1 LRFDILAVKR
11 PTLFQSP
18 FDEDV
23 LVVLCVPSTIGCN
36 AISLNVS
43 LEFFDNSQPG
53 RIKCGRASD
62 VLYTL
67 DGRGQAL
74 QMSSARHLIT
84 LLKTHVR
91 GDEQEFLSVA
101 MEVAAREARL
111 GHMKVAEQI
120 RDLVDQARTKTTHL
134 QKRAGSVVVLQ
145 PRGDMAGLLS
155 VSQPTIRLSSM
166 VLPEVLEKRLRRVLL
181 EQRQK
186 SKLRKHNLEIRRKLL
201 FLGPP
206 GTGKTMTAAAL
217 AGELHL
223 PLLSILLEG
232 VITKFMG
239 ETAAKLKLIFEAMI
253 VEKGI
258 YLFDEFD
265 AIGAR
270 RTQANDVG
278 EIRRVLNS
286 FLQLLEK
293 DESDSLI
300 IAATN
305 HPDLL
310 DKALFRR
317 FDDVIEYG
325 LPDEKTAA
333 KIIEARL
340 ARFSVDDLD
349 WNRLCPDMRGLSQAE
364 LVRASDEAAKN
375 AILQGI
381 DRIRSDDLIA
391 ALHERRHASR
401 SVDH

>member
-1 LRFDILAVKR
+1 
-11 PTLFQSP
+11 
-18 FDEDV
+18 
-23 LVVLCVPSTIGCN
+23 
-36 AISLNVS
+36 
-43 LEFFDNSQPG
+43 
-53 RIKCGRASD
+53 
-62 VLYTL
+62 
-67 DGRGQAL
+67 
-74 QMSSARHLIT
+74 MSSARHLIT

-91 GDEQEFLSVA
+91 GDEKEFLSVA
-101 MEVAAREARL
+101 MEVAAREARQ

-120 RDLVDQARTKTTHL
+120 RELVDQARIKSSVL
-134 QKRAGSVVVLQ
+134 EKRGASVVVLQ
-145 PRGDMAGLLS
+145 PRGEMASLLS
-155 VSQPTIRLSSM
+155 VSQPAIRLSSM
-166 VLPEVLEKRLRRVLL
+166 VLTEPLDKRLRRVLL

-186 SKLRKHNLEIRRKLL
+186 SKLRKHNLAIRRKLL

-223 PLLSILLEG
+223 PLFSILLEG

-239 ETAAKLKLIFEAMI
+239 ETAAKLKLIFEAMLA
-253 VEKGI
+253 EKGV

-270 RTQANDVG
+270 RTQINDVG
-278 EIRRVLNS
+278 EIRRVLNT

-293 DESDSLI
+293 DDSDSLI

-325 LPDEKTAA
+325 LPDQRTAV
-333 KIIEARL
+333 KIIETRL
-340 ARFSVDDLD
+340 ARFNVDDLD
-349 WNRLCPDMRGLSQAE
+349 WTRFGNELQGLSQAE

-375 AILQGI
+375 AILQGT
-381 DRIRSDDLIA
+381 DHIRTDDLVT

-401 SVDH
+401 SVDY

>member
-1 LRFDILAVKR
+1 
-11 PTLFQSP
+11 
-18 FDEDV
+18 
-23 LVVLCVPSTIGCN
+23 
-36 AISLNVS
+36 
-43 LEFFDNSQPG
+43 
-53 RIKCGRASD
+53 
-62 VLYTL
+62 
-67 DGRGQAL
+67 
-74 QMSSARHLIT
+74 MSSARHLIN

-101 MEVAAREARL
+101 MEVAAREARQ
-111 GHMKVAEQI
+111 GHIRVAEQI
-120 RDLVDQARTKTTHL
+120 RELVDQARAKATLL
-134 QKRAGSVVVLQ
+134 QKRGGTVVVLQ
-145 PRGDMAGLLS
+145 PRGEMANLLS

-166 VLPEVLEKRLRRVLL
+166 VLSKALEKRLHRVLL

-186 SKLRKHNLEIRRKLL
+186 TKLRRHGLAVRRKLL

-223 PLLSILLEG
+223 PLFTILLEG

-239 ETAAKLKLIFEAMI
+239 ETAAKLKLIFDAMI
-253 VEKGI
+253 AEKGV

-270 RTQANDVG
+270 RTQSNDVG

-293 DESDSLI
+293 DDSDSMI

-310 DKALFRR
+310 DRALFRR

-325 LPDEKTAA
+325 LPGRETAVKVVA
-333 KIIEARL
+333 ARL
-340 ARFSVDDLD
+340 SRFDTHGLD
-349 WNRLCPDMRGLSQAE
+349 WNRVGADVLGLSQAE
-364 LVRASDEAAKN
+364 LVRASDESAKN
-375 AILQGI
+375 AILQGT
-381 DRIRSDDLIA
+381 DCIRTDDLLIA
-391 ALHERRHASR
+391 LQERRRASQ
-401 SVDH
+401 STDPIAP

>member
-1 LRFDILAVKR
+1 
-11 PTLFQSP
+11 
-18 FDEDV
+18 
-23 LVVLCVPSTIGCN
+23 
-36 AISLNVS
+36 
-43 LEFFDNSQPG
+43 
-53 RIKCGRASD
+53 
-62 VLYTL
+62 
-67 DGRGQAL
+67 
-74 QMSSARHLIT
+74 MSSARHLIT

-91 GDEQEFLSVA
+91 GDEQEFLSIA
-101 MEVAAREARL
+101 MEVAAREARQ

-120 RDLVDQARTKTTHL
+120 RELVDQARSKATL
-134 QKRAGSVVVLQ
+134 AQKRAGSVVVLQ
-145 PRGDMAGLLS
+145 PRGDMANLLS
-155 VSQPTIRLSSM
+155 VSQPTLRLSSM
-166 VLPEVLEKRLRRVLL
+166 VLWESLEKRLRRVLL

-186 SKLRKHNLEIRRKLL
+186 SKLHKHNLEVRRKLL

-223 PLLSILLEG
+223 PLFTILLEG

-239 ETAAKLKLIFEAMI
+239 ETAAKLKLIFEAMM
-253 VEKGI
+253 VEKGV

-270 RTQANDVG
+270 RTQINDVG

-293 DESDSLI
+293 DDSDSLI

-317 FDDVIEYG
+317 FDDVVEYL
-325 LPDEKTAA
+325 LPDQKTAA
-333 KIIEARL
+333 KVVEARL
-340 ARFSVDDLD
+340 ARFNTSELD
-349 WNRLCPDMRGLSQAE
+349 WKRICSELGGLSQAE

-375 AILQGI
+375 SILQGT
-381 DRIRSDDLIA
+381 DRIRTEDLVV
-391 ALHERRHASR
+391 ALHERKHASR
-401 SVDH
+401 SAES